1 MINLIGHSVGR
12 YHILEQLGEG
22 GMATVYK
29 AYDTRLENEVAI
41 KVIRTDELPAKT
53 LARARQRFEREA
65 KALAKLNHLNIVKVI
80 DYGEYEGLPYLVMP
94 YLSGGTLKQK
104 LAGKAL
110 PWQEAVRILLP
121 IARSLDY
128 AHRQNMIHRDVKPA
142 NILITSD
149 GDPLLTDFGIAK
161 IVDEETTM
169 DLTGTSAS
177 VGTPEYMAP
186 EQVIS
191 KTVDSRADI
200 YALGVVLYEAVTGRR
215 PFTADTPM
223 AILFKHASEPLP
235 RPKSFA
241 QNLPDRVEQIL
252 LKALAKKP
260 EDRYQTMAEFANAL
274 EACSGGSVA
283 RKNELPYRGSRII
296 LPAVPRNAWISIG
309 LALLGISLFT
319 ILSKPLTAF
328 TRQVFGTSTPGSV
341 PTSTHT
347 TSTAATL
354 TPAATTTPEF
364 GIGSTMTGEDGM
376 VMVYVPAGEFTMGSD
391 STPDEQPIHKVTL
404 DSFWIDQTEVTNKQ
418 YAACVSDSGCN
429 PPSDT
434 GSSSRISYFGN
445 PEFDEYPVIYVDWS
459 QASIYCSWAGR
470 KLPTEA
476 QWEKAARG
484 PEAFTYPWGNN
495 TPNKTLLNFNS
506 NIGDTTQVGTYENG
520 KSPYGAF
527 DMAGNV
533 WEWVNDRYSRA
544 YYLGSPSSNPS
555 GSDTGDFRILRG
567 GSWVYSEHDV
577 RSTFRFWFGPT
588 FTQFNFG
595 FRCARG
601 TSP

>member
-1 MINLIGHSVGR
+1 
-12 YHILEQLGEG
+12 
-22 GMATVYK
+22 
-29 AYDTRLENEVAI
+29 
-41 KVIRTDELPAKT
+41 
-53 LARARQRFEREA
+53 
-65 KALAKLNHLNIVKVI
+65 
-80 DYGEYEGLPYLVMP
+80 
-94 YLSGGTLKQK
+94 
-104 LAGKAL
+104 
-110 PWQEAVRILLP
+110 
-121 IARSLDY
+121 
-128 AHRQNMIHRDVKPA
+128 
-142 NILITSD
+142 
-149 GDPLLTDFGIAK
+149 
-161 IVDEETTM
+161 
-169 DLTGTSAS
+169 
-177 VGTPEYMAP
+177 
-186 EQVIS
+186 
-191 KTVDSRADI
+191 
-200 YALGVVLYEAVTGRR
+200 
-215 PFTADTPM
+215 
-223 AILFKHASEPLP
+223 
-235 RPKSFA
+235 
-241 QNLPDRVEQIL
+241 
-252 LKALAKKP
+252 
-260 EDRYQTMAEFANAL
+260 
-274 EACSGGSVA
+274 
-283 RKNELPYRGSRII
+283 
-296 LPAVPRNAWISIG
+296 
-309 LALLGISLFT
+309 
-319 ILSKPLTAF
+319 
-328 TRQVFGTSTPGSV
+328 
-341 PTSTHT
+341 
-347 TSTAATL
+347 
-354 TPAATTTPEF
+354 
-364 GIGSTMTGEDGM
+364 M